1 LYKLKIFDN
10 FILFVIVISSIKL
23 VIDTYFDADP
33 VTYSEG
39 AEKNFVIFLDVIDLI
54 FNAIFI
60 FEMIVKVISL
70 GFVLDFNSYLRD
82 TWSQLDFIIVFFSI
96 IDMALSGQNLGFLKI
111 VRMLRILRPLRF
123 ISHNPSMKILVNC
136 LLESVGGLFNVS
148 IVILLIWYY
157 THF

>member
-1 LYKLKIFDN
+1 M
-10 FILFVIVISSIKL
+10 IVISSIKL
-23 VIDTYFDADP
+23 VIDTYFDEEDENKL
-33 VTYSEG
+33 TDL
-39 AEKNFVIFLDVIDLI
+39 KKKVIFSLDIIDVV

-60 FEMIVKVISL
+60 LELIVKVIAQGL
-70 GFVLDFNSYLRD
+70 ILDFNTYLRD

-96 IDMALSGQNLGFLKI
+96 IDMSLSGQNLGFLKI

-148 IVILLIWYY
+148 IVILLIWYFFESGSCLPFY
-157 THF
+157 S

>member
-1 LYKLKIFDN
+1 
-10 FILFVIVISSIKL
+10 L

-39 AEKNFVIFLDVIDLI
+39 PEKNFVIFLDVIDLI

-70 GFVLDFNSYLRD
+70 GFVFDFNSYLRD